1 MEDVIWGLS
10 GPIWAFAGAA
20 VAIIGGGAGSAV
32 GLSSAGNTAAGII
45 TEESD
50 KFGKLLPLAAMPST
64 QGIYGF
70 ITAILVMILT
80 GLLLGDVEPVI
91 EAKVGFGIFLACLP
105 VASLGLVTGIYQGLA
120 SSGAAGM
127 VARRDEEAGRALIF
141 PALVETYAVF
151 ALITTVLMLLS
162 LQSMYGFG
170 G

>member
-1 MEDVIWGLS
+1 VEETIWGLT
-10 GPIWAFAGAA
+10 GPVWAFAGAA
-20 VAIIGGGAGSAV
+20 FAIIGGGIGSAI
-32 GLSSAGNTAAGII
+32 GLSSASNTASGII
-45 TEESD
+45 TEDAD
-50 KFGKLLPLAAMPST
+50 KFGRVLLLAAMPST

-70 ITAILVMILT
+70 ITALLVMILT
-80 GLLLGDVEPVI
+80 GLLFG
-91 EAKVGFGIFLACLP
+91 EAVPDLSAKAGFSIFLSCLP
-105 VASLGLVTGIYQGLA
+105 VAFLGAVTGAYQGLA
-120 SSGAAGM
+120 SAGAAGM